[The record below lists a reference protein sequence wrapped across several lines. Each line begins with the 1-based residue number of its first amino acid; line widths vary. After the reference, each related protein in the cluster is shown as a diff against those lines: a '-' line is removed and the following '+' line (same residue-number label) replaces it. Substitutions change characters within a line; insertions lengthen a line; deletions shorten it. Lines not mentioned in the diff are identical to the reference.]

1 MAASRKPGTPIP
13 PQVKQRVA
21 EIYGAGLSYSETA
34 GACGISEKSVERI
47 MQDPEYRKISDDIKR
62 KRTSMSAQVAEVV
75 RDLLEANNTDGTPNM
90 ALRQRGAELY
100 AKAPEMLD
108 MTEDEGDETLLPGVI
123 LRFPNTSIPDPNAPV
138 EFSEADLAPV
148 AQEA

>member
-1 MAASRKPGTPIP
+1 MAAPLA

-47 MQDPEYRKISDDIKR
+47 MQDPQYKKIAEDIKR
-62 KRTSMSAQVAEVV
+62 KRTSMSVQVADVV
-75 RDLLEANNTDGTPNM
+75 RTLLEATKENGDPDM

-100 AKAPEMLD
+100 AKAPELLD
-108 MTEDEGDETLLPGVI
+108 LTEDEGDESLLPGVI
-123 LRFPNTSIPDPNAPV
+123 LRFPNAAISKPDEPV
-138 EFSEADLAPV
+138 VFTDDMLAPIP
-148 AQEA
+148 AEPDAEAV